1 MRGAQPGRKTCSSAM
16 EAEEGNIGGLGV
28 LVLGW
33 VLCTI
38 GGFQWEYL
46 GKGGWGG
53 EGGEG

>member
-1 MRGAQPGRKTCSSAM
+1 MREAQPGRKTSTSAM

-38 GGFQWEYL
+38 EGFQWEYL
-46 GKGGWGG
+46 RKGGWGG
-53 EGGEG
+53 SGEE